1 MPPSARPAPL
11 KYFSAWFCPFAHRA
25 TLALEHHAAAVPY
38 EWEESLGWE
47 KRPPTGN
54 ENFQATDRR
63 DWWYHWKSP
72 ALLKANPQGMVPT
85 LLEPAS
91 GRAVTES
98 SVCIEFIDEL
108 AQANGS
114 QAPTLL
120 PSDPFERARA
130 RVAADRMNKTV
141 TSSYYRCLVRE
152 EPEER
157 EEAFA
162 QILNGLEEFT
172 SARRGTFWNGD
183 DGIGLV
189 DCVLLPYAFR
199 LYALEHYRGAAF
211 AVPTSGGKNSVWE
224 RYHEWLNTCVA
235 LPSVAK
241 TLPDKTRYLEHV
253 AKYAEGK
260 ARSKVGNAVRRGK
273 AAHEYDD
280 SVDGDGDM
288 PTK

>member
-1 MPPSARPAPL
+1 M
-11 KYFSAWFCPFAHRA
+11 
-25 TLALEHHAAAVPY
+25 EHHAAAVPY

-98 SVCIEFIDEL
+98 IVCIEFIDEL

-152 EPEER
+152 YRPNPKPSPR
-157 EEAFA
+157 PHPR
-162 QILNGLEEFT
+162 LHPHPHPHPRPHPLSHLSPLT
-172 SARRGTFWNGD
+172 SHPHPRPHPLSHLSPLTSHPHPRPHSGS
-183 DGIGLV
+183 
-189 DCVLLPYAFR
+189 
-199 LYALEHYRGAAF
+199 RGA
-211 AVPTSGGKNSVWE
+211 GG
-224 RYHEWLNTCVA
+224 A
-235 LPSVAK
+235 
-241 TLPDKTRYLEHV
+241 
-253 AKYAEGK
+253 
-260 ARSKVGNAVRRGK
+260 
-273 AAHEYDD
+273 
-280 SVDGDGDM
+280 
-288 PTK
+288 